1 MSSIKYQ
8 PHIDGLRAIAVLS
21 VVIFHLEGSYL
32 PGGFLGVDIFFVIS
46 GYLITSIIYK
56 NKLNGNFSFSD
67 FYVRRAKRILPPLF
81 FVLFLTLIAGY
92 ILMLPYDF
100 YKLGISS
107 LSVITFLANIQYS
120 LRTGDYFSGDSA
132 EWPLLHTWSLSVEE
146 QYYFVFP
153 ILLFTLIVKFPRAL
167 DIVLLSLLV
176 ASFCLAEFI
185 SRSTGYETFSYYLL
199 FTRMGE
205 LLVGSMLAIL
215 QSKKVLNHINS
226 SLTSFFLI
234 CALLALMIIVNE
246 RTVFPGFVAFIACL
260 ITAGLINSNNKI
272 TSILLANK
280 LSIFVG
286 IISYSLYLFHW
297 PVLAF
302 FRYIYSV
309 SDENQNLS
317 ISLQVFSVMIII
329 PLSLFSYYCI
339 ESPLRKVQSSKVKVG
354 LFYFLLPTLIIS
366 FISGAII
373 LNKGIPQRL
382 DTNNIQASYQFSHID
397 NENCTSYII
406 LGCSAGDINSDK
418 KILIYGNSHGEHYFR
433 YINELAKAY
442 SYRTELYSK
451 GGCSLLSKT
460 LACLRVRTEFER
472 ALEKSNA
479 EVVVIAFR
487 WDTTVKKEGALSEL
501 ALSLNT
507 IKTKAERVIILA
519 QPPLLLLNP
528 AKVAN
533 CERLSLDCKE
543 SIRFSDDYPVYNIK
557 VRNAISSTGVEF
569 FDPFDYVNNRFKYK
583 DDSRYYYYDLDHM
596 NVYGNLWLAESY
608 LKKESDSI
616 F

>member
-317 ISLQVFSVMIII
+317 ISLQVFSVLIII
-329 PLSLFSYYCI
+329 PLSLFSFI
-339 ESPLRKVQSSKVKVG
+339 GEFAKIAIVKG
-354 LFYFLLPTLIIS
+354 T
-366 FISGAII
+366 
-373 LNKGIPQRL
+373 K
-382 DTNNIQASYQFSHID
+382 
-397 NENCTSYII
+397 NE
-406 LGCSAGDINSDK
+406 
-418 KILIYGNSHGEHYFR
+418 
-433 YINELAKAY
+433 
-442 SYRTELYSK
+442 
-451 GGCSLLSKT
+451 
-460 LACLRVRTEFER
+460 
-472 ALEKSNA
+472 
-479 EVVVIAFR
+479 
-487 WDTTVKKEGALSEL
+487 
-501 ALSLNT
+501 LSLNFL
-507 IKTKAERVIILA
+507 IK
-519 QPPLLLLNP
+519 
-528 AKVAN
+528 
-533 CERLSLDCKE
+533 S
-543 SIRFSDDYPVYNIK
+543 FSDV
-557 VRNAISSTGVEF
+557 
-569 FDPFDYVNNRFKYK
+569 
-583 DDSRYYYYDLDHM
+583 
-596 NVYGNLWLAESY
+596 
-608 LKKESDSI
+608 
-616 F
+616 